1 MRAALL
7 VLLLLAGCA
16 STPPSIKPQAP
27 RVDCRQAA
35 PAPTPAAPRDDE
47 WLDEAAGRV
56 RLSQAAVLW
65 VREVLGLREADRGL
79 WAAQEACLDDYERAG
94 HIRR

>member
-1 MRAALL
+1 MRTVLLALL
-7 VLLLLAGCA
+7 LVGCA

-27 RVDCRQAA
+27 RVDCRQAEPRA
-35 PAPTPAAPRDDE
+35 TPAAPREDE
-47 WLDEAAGRV
+47 WLEEAQGAA

-65 VREVLGLREADRGL
+65 VREVLGLREADRRL
-79 WAAQEACLDDYERAG
+79 WAAQEACLDDYGKAG

>member
-7 VLLLLAGCA
+7 ALLLVGCA
-16 STPPSIKPQAP
+16 STPPSIEPQAP
-27 RVDCRQAA
+27 RVDCRQVE
-35 PAPTPAAPRDDE
+35 PAPTPAAPREDE
-47 WLDEAAGRV
+47 WLDEREGAV

-65 VREVLGLREADRGL
+65 VRGVLGLREADRRL
-79 WAAQEACLDDYERAG
+79 WAAQEACLDDYEAAG

>member
-7 VLLLLAGCA
+7 CLLLVGCA
-16 STPPSIKPQAP
+16 SAPPSIKPQAP
-27 RVDCRQAA
+27 RVDCRQAE
-35 PAPTPAAPRDDE
+35 PVPTPAAPREDE
-47 WLDEAAGRV
+47 WLEEAAGRV

-65 VREVLGLREADRGL
+65 VREVLGHREVDRRL
-79 WAAQEACLDDYERAG
+79 WAAQEACLDAYDKAG